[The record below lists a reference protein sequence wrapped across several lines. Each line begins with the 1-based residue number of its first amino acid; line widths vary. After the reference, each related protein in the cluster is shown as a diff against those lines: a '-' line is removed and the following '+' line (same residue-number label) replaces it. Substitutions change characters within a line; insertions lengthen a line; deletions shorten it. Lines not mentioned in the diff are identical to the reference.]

1 MVERPLQRVASVTTD
16 VSTAYQGFADAWA
29 RGPAMLYDQLA
40 SVAIAEVARE
50 LRGATVLDVG
60 AGTGALCR
68 VLRHAGAI
76 PVALDSSND
85 MLSLAGDAAEFA
97 LVGDMCALPFARGRF
112 DAAVSGFAISH
123 VDAPE
128 EALREMGR
136 VVRPGGRVIATVFG
150 EDAARASKNAVD
162 EVALEFGYVPP
173 AWYIHLKTSTEPRT
187 NTPALLRSCAES
199 AGLDGIEVHDPTVD
213 SGLDT
218 PEAIT
223 AYRTG
228 LAYLAPFVA
237 ALTDQRREEF
247 IDRAI
252 AAVRQRGQRVRP
264 RVLVLSSRAPA

>member
-1 MVERPLQRVASVTTD
+1 MVERPLQRMASVTN
-16 VSTAYQGFADAWA
+16 VITAYQGVADAWA
-29 RGPAMLYDQLA
+29 RGPAALYDQLA
-40 SVAIAEVARE
+40 SVAIAEAAAE

-68 VLRHAGAI
+68 VLRRAGAI

-85 MLSLAGDAAEFA
+85 MLGLVGDAAELA
-97 LVGDMCALPFARGRF
+97 LVGDMCALPFAGGRF

-123 VDAPE
+123 IDAPE
-128 EALREMGR
+128 QALHEMGR

-150 EDAARASKNAVD
+150 EDPARASKNAVD
-162 EVALEFGYVPP
+162 DVALDYGYVPP

-187 NTPALLRSCAES
+187 NTPALLQSCAES
-199 AGLDGIEVHDPTVD
+199 AGLDGIEVHDVTVE

-237 ALTDQRREEF
+237 ALHDERREEF
-247 IDRAI
+247 IDRAV
-252 AAVRQRGQRVRP
+252 AAVRECGQPVRP
-264 RVLVLSSRAPA
+264 RVLVLSSRVPA

>member
-1 MVERPLQRVASVTTD
+1 VASLTTN

-40 SVAIAEVARE
+40 SVAIADVTPE

-68 VLRHAGAI
+68 ALRSAGAI
-76 PVALDSSND
+76 PIALDSSSD
-85 MLSLAGDAAEFA
+85 MVGLVGDAAALA
-97 LVGDMCALPFARGRF
+97 LVGDMCALPFGRSRF

-123 VDAPE
+123 VDAPDV
-128 EALREMGR
+128 ALREMGR

-150 EDAARASKNAVD
+150 EDPVRASKHAVD
-162 EVALEFGYVPP
+162 EVALDYGYVPP

-187 NTPALLRSCAES
+187 NTPALLESCAQF
-199 AGLDGIEVHDPTVD
+199 AGLDGIEVHDVTVD

-237 ALTDQRREEF
+237 ALPDRRRGEF

-252 AAVRQRGQRVRP
+252 AAVRAHGQPVRP
-264 RVLVLSSRAPA
+264 RVLVLSSRVPA